1 MRKRLAYLFA
11 PILLLLSA
19 LVVWQ
24 GSFHTFG
31 PANPQ
36 QTLIFWFISSLI
48 FILMVTLGWILFR
61 EGVKVYIARQ
71 SNQAGSR
78 IRTKLVVGAVALSCL
93 PVFFFALWS
102 YGG

>member
-11 PILLLLSA
+11 PILLLLSV

-36 QTLIFWFISSLI
+36 QTLIFWFISSLT

-61 EGVKVYIARQ
+61 EGVKVYINGGRQ
-71 SNQAGSR
+71 SSA
-78 IRTKLVVGAVALSCL
+78 IEAHVL
-93 PVFFFALWS
+93 
-102 YGG
+102 